1 MKTPKTFYMACPSK
15 KVLIPYRVKFSLYG
29 EDWVIHR
36 AFLNLGKLFVQRNY
50 WTISHY
56 RTGLSVSLIGDFTTM
71 KEVKETFL
79 LLIAEYKYKLPL
91 ALKDKPTL
99 NQ

>member
-1 MKTPKTFYMACPSK
+1 MSCPSK

-29 EDWVIHR
+29 EDWIIHR
-36 AFLNLGKLFVQRNY
+36 VFLHLGKLFDQRKY

-56 RTGLSVSLIGDFTTM
+56 RTGLSVSPNGDFTTM
-71 KEVKETFL
+71 KAVKVAFL
-79 LLIAEYKYKLPL
+79 LMIAEYKDKIPL
-91 ALKDKPTL
+91 TLKDKPIL